1 MKKYAKIIAV
11 VLLIA
16 TCFMTPVMA
25 QRKVMNY
32 LPKYEQEP
40 YHFGFML
47 GFNEMM
53 YTIKTV
59 DNYQNIEFA
68 PNTWPMGPVSGETT
82 QSISVYNIETE
93 IMPGFTVGIIGSK
106 RLGKYFDLRL
116 IPSLSF
122 ADRNITYA
130 IAIKDKNGGMR
141 FDTINNK
148 PIFTTFV
155 EFPLHIKYRSKRFN
169 NVGAYLI
176 GGVNPK
182 LDLASQ
188 KSNKQ
193 TDSQGHEYINN
204 LVTRRFDCAFEIGA
218 GFDIYNQWFKMGIE
232 IKMSYG
238 MLDIVKRNEAQSLIY
253 DAPIQKLSNKTFL
266 ISLLFE

>member
-1 MKKYAKIIAV
+1 MRKRVCHSVLPLCIRLSNDNPIEFPIFARIFHAIKAETNRYTNIKNRTKVKKYAKIIAIA
-11 VLLIA
+11 LLIA

-40 YHFGFML
+40 YHFGFLL

-59 DNYQNIEFA
+59 DNYQNLQFS
-68 PNTWPMGPVSGETT
+68 PSTWPMGPVSGETT
-82 QSISVYNIETE
+82 QSISVYNIESD

-116 IPSLSF
+116 IPTLSF
-122 ADRNITYA
+122 ADRNISYT
-130 IAIKDKNGGMR
+130 IAIKDKNGSMR

-169 NVGAYLI
+169 NVGLC
-176 GGVNPK
+176 GTVP
-182 LDLASQ
+182 Q
-188 KSNKQ
+188 
-193 TDSQGHEYINN
+193 
-204 LVTRRFDCAFEIGA
+204 
-218 GFDIYNQWFKMGIE
+218 
-232 IKMSYG
+232 
-238 MLDIVKRNEAQSLIY
+238 Y
-253 DAPIQKLSNKTFL
+253 DES
-266 ISLLFE
+266 IS